1 MHRIQPEAAR
11 ARLPTTPPA
20 PPSEPAPPPAP
31 PSAPTSPAPPP
42 QLQAPSARLPGRHSP
57 PASVT
62 PSTELP
68 PLSPPKPTETPKHRP
83 SPKHRDW
90 RGPAPSMLSLS
101 LDASPFN
108 MLAAEEAAAIAD
120 DTEARDEAV
129 ARDDAREARAEAA
142 ADEAVA
148 AEAVASSFF
157 AFDAPRYG
165 RGASLTQPPSPAPLL
180 HPRRPQV
187 RDRAATLGTPTL
199 PESLPESLQLPTQ
212 AEASEPSASDATTSK
227 QPRVLAG
234 KRERRQKVV
243 HRRVRSFD
251 DLEQLLD

>member
-1 MHRIQPEAAR
+1 
-11 ARLPTTPPA
+11 
-20 PPSEPAPPPAP
+20 
-31 PSAPTSPAPPP
+31 
-42 QLQAPSARLPGRHSP
+42 
-57 PASVT
+57 
-62 PSTELP
+62 
-68 PLSPPKPTETPKHRP
+68 
-83 SPKHRDW
+83 
-90 RGPAPSMLSLS
+90 MLSLS

-120 DTEARDEAV
+120 GTEARDEAV

-199 PESLPESLQLPTQ
+199 PESLQLPTQ
-212 AEASEPSASDATTSK
+212 AEASEPSASDASAGK